1 LTGASRLTPLQH
13 ALLEG
18 FFRLSE
24 EFFLTGGAALAGFH
38 LGHRQTHDLDF
49 FTVSGDLESGVRAL
63 RAAAAHLGAAFVETR
78 TSPDFRRL
86 VVSGRDESLIVDLVF
101 ERAPQIHGEKLVVG
115 GIRIDP
121 VDEIFANKLCALLG
135 RAEVRD
141 LVDLFFLERDGL
153 SLEQGLAAGQ
163 RKDGGL
169 TPAQLAWVLSE
180 MVLPESA
187 AIPGEVPRAELDRYR
202 LDLIDRLLVLASP
215 TGAPRRTNGTPGLP
229 DGSSSGQGNV

>member
-13 ALLEG
+13 ALLDG

-49 FTVSGDLESGVRAL
+49 FTVSGDLDSGVRAL
-63 RAAAAHLGAAFVETR
+63 RSAAAHLGAECVEIR
-78 TSPDFRRL
+78 TGPDYRRL
-86 VVSGRDESLIVDLVF
+86 VVFGRDESLIVDLVF
-101 ERAPQIHGEKLVVG
+101 ERAPQIHEEKLAVG
-115 GIRIDP
+115 AVRIDP

-141 LVDLFFLERDGL
+141 LVDLFFLEREGL
-153 SLEQGLAAGQ
+153 SLEQGLAAGR

-180 MVLPESA
+180 MVLPESG
-187 AIPGEVPRAELDRYR
+187 AIPGDVPRAELDRYR
-202 LDLIDRLLVLASP
+202 QDLIDRLLILARPS
-215 TGAPRRTNGTPGLP
+215 GTPGRSEGP
-229 DGSSSGQGNV
+229 AGQADTSSSG